1 MATAAKNKIVRAYTA
16 KDIESDN
23 LECALINQL
32 NRDIYSIDDGDLSDK
47 ITIPVGANLHNS
59 WAKGTEL
66 ESSFSKHSASLSTK
80 IEKMITGAE
89 EGTPEALLVPLK
101 QYINDVCN
109 STYQNQQDEAI
120 PEWVVLAKNNIN
132 ENLAIK
138 AKSWWAEII
147 IYSPSSSK
155 KSTRNKDADTVP
167 FEIRSIIRSMINE
180 LNSMMYRILTTCE
193 QKECYNAIQLIVKT
207 LETTAKKTSENSE
220 VCSRLTDQV
229 GKLTSFVYKT
239 QYERCQK
246 QLKALEHG

>member
-59 WAKGTEL
+59 WAKGSEL
-66 ESSFSKHSASLSTK
+66 ESSFSKHSATLSTK
-80 IEKMITGAE
+80 IEKVVTGAE
-89 EGTPEALLVPLK
+89 EGTPDALLVPLK

-120 PEWVVLAKNNIN
+120 PEWVVLAKNSIN

-138 AKSWWAEII
+138 AKTWWAEII
-147 IYSPSSSK
+147 IYSLSSSK

-193 QKECYNAIQLIVKT
+193 QKERDNAIQLIVKT

-239 QYERCQK
+239 QYERC
-246 QLKALEHG
+246 

>member
-1 MATAAKNKIVRAYTA
+1 MATATTKNKIVRAYTV

-32 NRDIYSIDDGDLSDK
+32 NKDIYSIDDGDLRDK
-47 ITIPVGANLHNS
+47 ITVPVGAQLSNS
-59 WAKGTEL
+59 WAKGSEL
-66 ESSFSKHSASLSTK
+66 ESSFSKHSATLSTK
-80 IEKMITGAE
+80 IEKVVTGAE
-89 EGTPEALLVPLK
+89 EGTPEALLIPLK
-101 QYINDVCN
+101 QYTSDVCN

-120 PEWVVLAKNNIN
+120 PEWVVLAKNKIN

-138 AKSWWAEII
+138 VKTWWAEII

-193 QKECYNAIQLIVKT
+193 QKERDNAIQLIVKT
-207 LETTAKKTSENSE
+207 LETTAKKTWIS
-220 VCSRLTDQV
+220 SR
-229 GKLTSFVYKT
+229 
-239 QYERCQK
+239 EI
-246 QLKALEHG
+246 